1 MKYNLTKKH
10 IELTASDEAALEE
23 KLDRLE
29 KHLRS
34 PYVVDVVL
42 SRDTHHH
49 SGNII
54 TCHINIEEGQKVFH
68 AERESDTILDAVDE
82 VIGAI
87 SQQLEK
93 QHDQTARR

>member
-10 IELTASDEAALEE
+10 IEVTTIDEAALEE

-29 KHLRS
+29 KHLRT

-54 TCHINIEEGQKVFH
+54 TCRINVEEGKKLFH

-93 QHDQTARR
+93 HHDRT